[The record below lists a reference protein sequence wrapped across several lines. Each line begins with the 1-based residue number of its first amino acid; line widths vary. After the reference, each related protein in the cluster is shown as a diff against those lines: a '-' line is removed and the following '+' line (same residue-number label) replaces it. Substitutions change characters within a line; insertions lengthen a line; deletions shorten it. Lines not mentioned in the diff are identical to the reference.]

1 MSMTNLR
8 RFAIL
13 SRLAFTDLVRQP
25 VCLLIAFASATLSI
39 VLPLLTAHQLGQQT
53 DLARDSALAF
63 EFTGGAILVAFAACS
78 TLSTETRDGTIL
90 TVLARPI
97 GRGTFFLAKFAAVSG
112 IVALFVTASAG
123 AALAAERMTPRY
135 FETDWFGVRLLLAV
149 PIVTIVPAAILNWR
163 SRRSVPAWSW
173 AFLLPALAVAV
184 LLLSRYDTDG
194 HPGRFGQFLDWRL
207 VPAAVMVGIG
217 LLILAAL
224 ALGLAA
230 HLPLAPTATL
240 LLAILF
246 AGLVSG
252 YAADLVSRCPPA
264 AATLRTLLPDLQ
276 RFWPADDLAG
286 GAPFGW
292 RPVGAA
298 ALYGL
303 VYISGILCLGMAAFR
318 HRQF

>member
-1 MSMTNLR
+1 MSTTNLR
-8 RFAIL
+8 RFVVL

-25 VCLLIAFASATLSI
+25 VCLLIALASAALSI

-90 TVLARPI
+90 TILSRPI
-97 GRGTFFLAKFAAVSG
+97 GRGTFFLAKFVAVSG
-112 IVALFVTASAG
+112 IVALFVASSTG

-149 PIVTIVPAAILNWR
+149 PVVTIVPAAVLNWR
-163 SRRSVPAWSW
+163 SGRSVPAWAW
-173 AFLLPALAVAV
+173 AFLLPALAVVV
-184 LLLSRYDTDG
+184 LLLSRFDTDG
-194 HPGRFGQFLDWRL
+194 HPGRLGQFLDWRL
-207 VPAAVMVGIG
+207 VPAAVMVGVG
-217 LLILAAL
+217 LMILAAL

-230 HLPLAPTATL
+230 HLPLAPTATI
-240 LLAILF
+240 LLALLF

-252 YAADLVSRCPPA
+252 YAADLLGRFPPA
-264 AATLRTLLPDLQ
+264 DAVVRTLLPDLQ
-276 RFWPADDLAG
+276 RFWPADNLAG
-286 GAPFGW
+286 GAAFGW
-292 RPVGAA
+292 RSVGTA

-303 VYISGILCLGMAAFR
+303 VYISGVLCLGMAAFR